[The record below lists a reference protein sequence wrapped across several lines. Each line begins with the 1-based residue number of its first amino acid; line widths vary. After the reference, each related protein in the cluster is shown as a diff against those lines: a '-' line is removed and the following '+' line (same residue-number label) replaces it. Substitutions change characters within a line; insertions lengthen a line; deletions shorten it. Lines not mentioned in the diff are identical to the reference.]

1 MATRSYHSTKAFA
14 FHQQDQQ
21 HLLSP
26 SMSSPGFSSGH
37 PSPLQLL
44 QLLTHEQ
51 SAQYED
57 FVDLKEAEVEDAVCF
72 LHMF

>member
-1 MATRSYHSTKAFA
+1 MAAHLYHSTKAFA
-14 FHQQDQQ
+14 SHEQDQQ

-44 QLLTHEQ
+44 THEQ

-57 FVDLKEAEVEDAVCF
+57 FEDLKEAEVEDAVCF